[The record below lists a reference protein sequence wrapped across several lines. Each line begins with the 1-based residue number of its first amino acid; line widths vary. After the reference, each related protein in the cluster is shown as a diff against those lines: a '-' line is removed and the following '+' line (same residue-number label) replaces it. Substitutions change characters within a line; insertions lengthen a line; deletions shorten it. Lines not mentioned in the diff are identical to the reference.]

1 MGMKEK
7 REEIENEGDR
17 KVGKKGQQGDGVREK
32 TMIFFKYKF
41 QK

>member
-17 KVGKKGQQGDGVREK
+17 KVGKKGQQGDGVRER
-32 TMIFFKYKF
+32 TMKF
-41 QK
+41 YSKRFLK